1 MSMQSILQ
9 SVRRIDDDV
18 FPRLCAYIVDQ
29 EGFGIRPVFQ
39 ELTKRKILDESGNEA
54 RLNEVFDSN
63 AGMHRTRTMSTWAVV
78 VVLLCFVSER
88 CTSGGNPVKL
98 LQLTAQGFKEHVQT
112 GKTSLIYF
120 GKGADPAVQ
129 TFLEQLETSAVALED
144 YGMSVATVNCSEEN
158 VADYCT
164 EDEVMRKAYL
174 FRGADVLRSF
184 EIDTIF
190 DVNAIVSHMLFT
202 VLFNEVRY
210 VHTPAEL
217 VGVEKVARGKTDIVM
232 GHVPALGLPEHRALM
247 EAAFVYG
254 GKYQFVQTTGAPLLK
269 HMGIADA
276 SSVQARLWFLHCK
289 SVSRPSEP
297 CPHTL
302 MRKPLSTINIHSFLQ
317 LMEAPVL
324 TEADVDPDDVD
335 VIYNHLNVPVL
346 FLFAQAETLH
356 MDRST
361 AEILAWRLRGELGLV
376 LIRRDSPKIK
386 TPLRY
391 NAAYRLPHEEVKYF
405 TLKNVEEVVNLVR
418 GQLFEEGKEEEAE
431 DDEDEDHW
439 ASLDVLD
446 DEVAESVYRDRGVTL
461 DMESVSELTADTF
474 TSAVAQN
481 GLTVV
486 LFYVKW
492 DAVSM
497 AFLQSYVEVADA
509 LEGVNDVTLASID
522 CGEWTCVCRDQ
533 NVSSFPSVLL
543 FRLGDD
549 TRSYRGMMGTESLY
563 RFILLSH
570 LPPPLFLSSSDE
582 VLSFLE
588 GDLYHRHCSLSPIRA
603 LGLFT
608 PGDPD
613 VAVFEEAAKNLRG
626 EIILGLFE
634 HKEAEK
640 WAQEHSVM
648 LPALL
653 VSRGPGVQRRASS
666 ILFSTLQEMISH
678 VRRAA
683 LAIFPELTVENL
695 PWYLELRKPLLIL
708 FVGGEE
714 SAETLQSLE
723 EMRKAERTGR
733 LESSLPCWIHLGR
746 TPAGRAVLE
755 TYLSYVPPLPALVL
769 SQLSSGGKVYHFPT
783 ERPLL
788 SENIV
793 QWLQRIENNQE
804 QAAET
809 NFSGM
814 RVLCSLGRLRI
825 SVISGSSPLKQ
836 TSPES
841 DIVVVLPELF
851 KATKTI
857 QLIQP

>member
-190 DVNAIVSHMLFT
+190 DVNAIVSHML
-202 VLFNEVRY
+202 L
-210 VHTPAEL
+210 
-217 VGVEKVARGKTDIVM
+217 
-232 GHVPALGLPEHRALM
+232 
-247 EAAFVYG
+247 
-254 GKYQFVQTTGAPLLK
+254 
-269 HMGIADA
+269 IADA

-804 QAAET
+804 QAAGVVPDKTWRPPVPFYDFLAIMDEEAPGYAAQQRPKAKRVGRKEEDDEET
-809 NFSGM
+809 RSA
-814 RVLCSLGRLRI
+814 GRETAFK
-825 SVISGSSPLKQ
+825 PQ
-836 TSPES
+836 TSS
-841 DIVVVLPELF
+841 HHTEL
-851 KATKTI
+851 
-857 QLIQP
+857 